1 MSAWSNYT
9 LRILYNLF
17 LLRNDTHAI
26 GFHINKSDLMILS
39 REYWM
44 IYLGPGFLAVV
55 WFGFSLTPSP
65 LFRQLVSSPF
75 SQSSWTS
82 LLTGGR
88 GRGWGR
94 SQIIQQ
100 LESLVLYKS
109 FNTLWY
115 YPLTAADSA
124 QALPLTYVRLFFSES
139 VIVCGRDSPRPQ
151 SYLNSNER
159 IRTGE
164 FRCMMNRDY
173 LTINM

>member
-1 MSAWSNYT
+1 
-9 LRILYNLF
+9 
-17 LLRNDTHAI
+17 
-26 GFHINKSDLMILS
+26 MILS

-44 IYLGPGFLAVV
+44 IYMIYIGPGFLAVV
-55 WFGFSLTPSP
+55 IFGFSPTPSP
-65 LFRQLVSSPF
+65 LFRQQVASSF

-115 YPLTAADSA
+115 YPLTAEDSA
-124 QALPLTYVRLFFSES
+124 QALPLTYVRLFFSEL
-139 VIVCGRDSPRPQ
+139 VIVCGWGTVPDRSLIWTAMNGLDGGVSLQ
-151 SYLNSNER
+151 
-159 IRTGE
+159 
-164 FRCMMNRDY
+164 MMNRDY
-173 LTINM
+173 WTINM